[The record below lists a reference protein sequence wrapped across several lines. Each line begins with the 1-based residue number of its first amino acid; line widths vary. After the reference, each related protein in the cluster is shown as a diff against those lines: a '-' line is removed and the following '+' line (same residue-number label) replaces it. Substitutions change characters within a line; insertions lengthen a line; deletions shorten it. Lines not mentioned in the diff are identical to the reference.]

1 VNRKITYGVLWTLT
15 ISLSFYFGFLS
26 RDPFDP
32 IQRKV
37 LEDSLRREIQDEE
50 LDALL
55 EKLSEGP
62 QKQRSGEEDMVIV
75 GEVEAQPIELNFLP
89 TELER
94 VGKEP
99 LTGDRI
105 REVLAPALVSDDLV
119 GRNAVIA
126 DMLARLTPEN
136 AGDALRVFE
145 EMPSSYHTDN
155 NYRLFLHAWAKVDGA
170 SALNYL
176 MDNPN
181 AHRVEGGHIWAMSG
195 WTATNPQAAY
205 DFVMSRDKVDPGL
218 YHGLVRGWGRIDLE
232 GAHQFVSSIE
242 EPRLRARMTDVVGES
257 VVEQRGIQGALDWLG
272 QLDKKQV
279 NMQSAYNS
287 VIKRAIPRSSSSLAE
302 WINRN
307 PDNNHIQPW
316 MYSETAKRIAS
327 RDPGLAASWLES
339 HLTNKKVNG
348 QVVGEVAS
356 RWVESDPQAAASWVD
371 SLKGTR
377 VYDKELTKRLG
388 GAWARKDPEA
398 AFQWAKGLETDLW
411 RPASASIVGNM
422 SREQLL
428 ENASWIKESPAESA
442 NDGVRAA
449 YAMRMAEVDPYDAI
463 EQALLM
469 TDALGREK
477 VTVHVAKKIF
487 KKNPEGIRDWLP
499 QSGLSEASQQ
509 RILRNQ

>member
-1 VNRKITYGVLWTLT
+1 MSRKITYSVLWALSIT
-15 ISLSFYFGFLS
+15 LSFYFGFLS

-32 IQRKV
+32 IQKKV
-37 LEDSLRREIQDEE
+37 LEDSLRREIQNEE

-55 EKLSEGP
+55 EKLSNGRE
-62 QKQRSGEEDMVIV
+62 QLSSGVQDMVFV
-75 GEVEAQPIELNFLP
+75 GELDAQPIELNFLP
-89 TELER
+89 LELER

-126 DMLARLTPEN
+126 DMLSRLTPEN

-145 EMPSSYHTDN
+145 DMPSSYHTDN

-176 MDNPN
+176 MNNPDS
-181 AHRVEGGHIWAMSG
+181 HRVDGGHIWAMSG
-195 WTATNPQAAY
+195 WTATDPQAAY
-205 DFVMSRDKVDPGL
+205 DFVMSREKVDPGL
-218 YHGLVRGWGRIDLE
+218 YHGLVRGWGRIDLD
-232 GAHQFVSSIE
+232 GVHQFVSSIE

-272 QLDKKQV
+272 QLDQSQAYV
-279 NMQSAYNS
+279 QSAYNS
-287 VIKRAIPRSSSSLAE
+287 VIKRAIPRNSSSLAE

-307 PDNNHIQPW
+307 PEGKHIQPW

-327 RDPGLAASWLES
+327 KDPGLAASWLES
-339 HLTNKKVNG
+339 HLSNKKLNG

-356 RWVESDPQAAASWVD
+356 RWVESDPQAASSWVE

-377 VYDKELTKRLG
+377 VYDKELAKKLG

-398 AFQWAKGLETDLW
+398 AIQWAKGLDTDLW

-422 SREQLL
+422 STEQLL
-428 ENASWIKESPAESA
+428 QNASWIKQSPAESA
-442 NDGVRAA
+442 NDGIRAA
-449 YAMRMAEVDPYDAI
+449 YAMRMAELDPYDAI

-477 VTVHVAKKIF
+477 VAVHVAKKIYRH
-487 KKNPEGIRDWLP
+487 NPESIRDWLP
-499 QSGLSEASQQ
+499 KSGLSEASQQ

>member
-1 VNRKITYGVLWTLT
+1 M
-15 ISLSFYFGFLS
+15 
-26 RDPFDP
+26 
-32 IQRKV
+32 
-37 LEDSLRREIQDEE
+37 EDSLRRKIQDEE
-50 LDALL
+50 LDALM
-55 EKLSEGP
+55 EKLSNGRE
-62 QKQRSGEEDMVIV
+62 QLRSGEQDMLIV
-75 GEVEAQPIELNFLP
+75 GEVDAQPIELNFLP
-89 TELER
+89 LELER

-126 DMLARLTPEN
+126 DMLSRLTPEN
-136 AGDALRVFE
+136 AADALRVFE

-176 MDNPN
+176 MNNPN
-181 AHRVEGGHIWAMSG
+181 SHRVDGGHIWAMSG
-195 WTATNPQAAY
+195 WTATDPQAAY
-205 DFVMSRDKVDPGL
+205 DFVMSREKVDPGL

-232 GAHQFVSSIE
+232 GVHQFVSSIE

-272 QLDKKQV
+272 QLDQSQGYV
-279 NMQSAYNS
+279 QSAYNS
-287 VIKRAIPRSSSSLAE
+287 VIKRAIPRNSSSLAE

-307 PDNNHIQPW
+307 PEGKYIQPW

-327 RDPGLAASWLES
+327 KDPGLAASWLES
-339 HLTNKKVNG
+339 HLSNKKLNG

-356 RWVESDPQAAASWVD
+356 RWVESDPQAASSWVD

-377 VYDKELTKRLG
+377 VYDKELAKRLG
-388 GAWARKDPEA
+388 GAWARKDPDA

-422 SREQLL
+422 SKEQLL
-428 ENASWIKESPAESA
+428 QNASWIKESPAESA
-442 NDGVRAA
+442 NDGIRAA
-449 YAMRMAEVDPYDAI
+449 YAMRMAELDPYDAI

-477 VTVHVAKKIF
+477 VAVHVAKKIYRQ
-487 KKNPEGIRDWLP
+487 NPESIRDWLP

>member
-1 VNRKITYGVLWTLT
+1 MT
-15 ISLSFYFGFLS
+15 ISFSFYFGFLS
-26 RDPFDP
+26 RNPFDP
-32 IQRKV
+32 IQKKV
-37 LEDSLRREIQDEE
+37 LEDSLRRKIQDEE
-50 LDALL
+50 LDALM
-55 EKLSEGP
+55 ERLSNGRE
-62 QKQRSGEEDMVIV
+62 QLRSGEQDMVIV
-75 GEVEAQPIELNFLP
+75 GEVDAQPIELNFLP
-89 TELER
+89 LELER

-126 DMLARLTPEN
+126 DMLSRLTPEN
-136 AGDALRVFE
+136 AADALRVFE

-176 MDNPN
+176 MNNPN
-181 AHRVEGGHIWAMSG
+181 SHRVDGGHIWAMSG
-195 WTATNPQAAY
+195 WTATDPQAAY
-205 DFVMSRDKVDPGL
+205 DFVMSREKVDPGL

-232 GAHQFVSSIE
+232 GVHQFVTSIE

-272 QLDKKQV
+272 QLDQ
-279 NMQSAYNS
+279 NQAYIQSAYNS
-287 VIKRAIPRSSSSLAE
+287 VIKRAIPRNSSSLAE

-307 PDNNHIQPW
+307 PEGKHIQPW

-327 RDPGLAASWLES
+327 KDPGLAASWLES
-339 HLTNKKVNG
+339 HLSNEKLNG

-356 RWVESDPQAAASWVD
+356 RWVESDPQAASAWVD

-377 VYDKELTKRLG
+377 VYDKELAKRLG

-422 SREQLL
+422 SKEQLL
-428 ENASWIKESPAESA
+428 QNASWIKESPAESA
-442 NDGVRAA
+442 NDGIRAA
-449 YAMRMAEVDPYDAI
+449 YAMRMAELDPYDAI
-463 EQALLM
+463 KQALLM

-477 VTVHVAKKIF
+477 VAVHVAKKIY
-487 KKNPEGIRDWLP
+487 KQNPESIRDWLP

>member
-1 VNRKITYGVLWTLT
+1 MT

-32 IQRKV
+32 IQKKV
-37 LEDSLRREIQDEE
+37 LEDSLRRKIQDEE
-50 LDALL
+50 LDALM
-55 EKLSEGP
+55 EKLSNGRE
-62 QKQRSGEEDMVIV
+62 QLRSGEQDMVIV
-75 GEVEAQPIELNFLP
+75 GEVDAQPIELNFLP
-89 TELER
+89 LELER

-126 DMLARLTPEN
+126 DMLSRLTPEN
-136 AGDALRVFE
+136 AADALRVFE

-176 MDNPN
+176 MNNPN
-181 AHRVEGGHIWAMSG
+181 SHRVDGGHIWAMSG
-195 WTATNPQAAY
+195 WTATDLQAAY
-205 DFVMSRDKVDPGL
+205 DFVMSREKVDPGL

-232 GAHQFVSSIE
+232 GVHQFVSSIE

-272 QLDKKQV
+272 QLDQSQGYV
-279 NMQSAYNS
+279 QSAYNA
-287 VIKRAIPRSSSSLAE
+287 VIKRAIPRNSSSLAE

-307 PDNNHIQPW
+307 PEGKHIQPW

-327 RDPGLAASWLES
+327 KDPGLAASWLES
-339 HLTNKKVNG
+339 HLSNKKLNG

-356 RWVESDPQAAASWVD
+356 RWVESDPQAASSWVD

-377 VYDKELTKRLG
+377 VYDKELAKRLG
-388 GAWARKDPEA
+388 GAWARKDPDA

-428 ENASWIKESPAESA
+428 QNASWIKESPTESA
-442 NDGVRAA
+442 NDGIRAA
-449 YAMRMAEVDPYDAI
+449 YAMRMAELDPYDAI

-477 VTVHVAKKIF
+477 VAVHVAKKIYRQ
-487 KKNPEGIRDWLP
+487 NPESIRDWLP

>member
-1 VNRKITYGVLWTLT
+1 M
-15 ISLSFYFGFLS
+15 
-26 RDPFDP
+26 
-32 IQRKV
+32 
-37 LEDSLRREIQDEE
+37 EDSLRREIQDEE

-75 GEVEAQPIELNFLP
+75 GEVEAIELNFLP

-218 YHGLVRGWGRIDLE
+218 YHGLVRGWG
-232 GAHQFVSSIE
+232 Q
-242 EPRLRARMTDVVGES
+242 
-257 VVEQRGIQGALDWLG
+257 
-272 QLDKKQV
+272 
-279 NMQSAYNS
+279 N
-287 VIKRAIPRSSSSLAE
+287 RS
-302 WINRN
+302 
-307 PDNNHIQPW
+307 
-316 MYSETAKRIAS
+316 
-327 RDPGLAASWLES
+327 
-339 HLTNKKVNG
+339 
-348 QVVGEVAS
+348 
-356 RWVESDPQAAASWVD
+356 
-371 SLKGTR
+371 
-377 VYDKELTKRLG
+377 
-388 GAWARKDPEA
+388 
-398 AFQWAKGLETDLW
+398 
-411 RPASASIVGNM
+411 
-422 SREQLL
+422 
-428 ENASWIKESPAESA
+428 
-442 NDGVRAA
+442 
-449 YAMRMAEVDPYDAI
+449 
-463 EQALLM
+463 
-469 TDALGREK
+469 
-477 VTVHVAKKIF
+477 
-487 KKNPEGIRDWLP
+487 
-499 QSGLSEASQQ
+499 
-509 RILRNQ
+509 

>member
-1 VNRKITYGVLWTLT
+1 MT

-26 RDPFDP
+26 RDPYDP
-32 IQRKV
+32 IQKKV
-37 LEDSLRREIQDEE
+37 LEDSLRRKIQNEE
-50 LDALL
+50 LDALM
-55 EKLSEGP
+55 EKLSNGRE
-62 QKQRSGEEDMVIV
+62 QLRSGEQDMLIV
-75 GEVEAQPIELNFLP
+75 GELDAQPIELNFLP
-89 TELER
+89 LELER

-99 LTGDRI
+99 LTGERI

-126 DMLARLTPEN
+126 DMLSRLTPEN

-155 NYRLFLHAWAKVDGA
+155 NYRLFLHAWARVDGA

-176 MDNPN
+176 MNNPN
-181 AHRVEGGHIWAMSG
+181 SHRVDGGHIWAMSG
-195 WTATNPQAAY
+195 WTATDPQAAY
-205 DFVMSRDKVDPGL
+205 DFVMSREKVDPGL
-218 YHGLVRGWGRIDLE
+218 YHGLVRGWGRIDLD
-232 GAHQFVSSIE
+232 GVHQFVSSIE

-272 QLDKKQV
+272 QLDQ
-279 NMQSAYNS
+279 NQAYIQSAYNS
-287 VIKRAIPRSSSSLAE
+287 VIKRAIPRNSSSLAE

-307 PDNNHIQPW
+307 PEGKHIQPW

-327 RDPGLAASWLES
+327 KDPGLAASWLES
-339 HLTNKKVNG
+339 HLSNKKLNG

-356 RWVESDPQAAASWVD
+356 RWVESDPQAASSWVE

-377 VYDKELTKRLG
+377 VYDKELAKRLG

-428 ENASWIKESPAESA
+428 QNASWIKQSPAESA
-442 NDGVRAA
+442 NDGIRAA
-449 YAMRMAEVDPYDAI
+449 YAMRMAELDPYDAI

-477 VTVHVAKKIF
+477 VAVHVAKKIY
-487 KKNPEGIRDWLP
+487 KQNPESIRDWLP
-499 QSGLSEASQQ
+499 KSGLSEASQQ

>member
-1 VNRKITYGVLWTLT
+1 MNRKITYSALWALT

-32 IQRKV
+32 IQKKV
-37 LEDSLRREIQDEE
+37 LEDSVRREIQDEE

-55 EKLSEGP
+55 EKLSNGREQLRPGV
-62 QKQRSGEEDMVIV
+62 QDMVIV
-75 GEVEAQPIELNFLP
+75 GEVDAQPIELNFLP
-89 TELER
+89 LELER

-99 LTGDRI
+99 LTGERI

-126 DMLARLTPEN
+126 DMLSRLTPEN

-155 NYRLFLHAWAKVDGA
+155 NYRLFLHAWARVDGA

-176 MDNPN
+176 MNNPN
-181 AHRVEGGHIWAMSG
+181 SHRVDGGHIWAMSG
-195 WTATNPQAAY
+195 WTATDPQAAY
-205 DFVMSRDKVDPGL
+205 DFVMSREKVDPGL

-232 GAHQFVSSIE
+232 GVHQFVSSIE

-272 QLDKKQV
+272 QLDQ
-279 NMQSAYNS
+279 NQAYIQSAYNS
-287 VIKRAIPRSSSSLAE
+287 VIKRAIPRNSSSLAE

-307 PDNNHIQPW
+307 PEGKHIQPW

-327 RDPGLAASWLES
+327 KDPGLAASWLES
-339 HLTNKKVNG
+339 HLSNKKLNG

-356 RWVESDPQAAASWVD
+356 RWVESDPQAASSWVE

-377 VYDKELTKRLG
+377 VYDKELAKRLG

-428 ENASWIKESPAESA
+428 QNASWIKQSPAESA
-442 NDGVRAA
+442 NDGIRAA
-449 YAMRMAEVDPYDAI
+449 YAMRMAELDPYDAI

-477 VTVHVAKKIF
+477 VAVHVAKKIY
-487 KKNPEGIRDWLP
+487 KQNPESIRAWLP
-499 QSGLSEASQQ
+499 KSGLSEASQQ

>member
-1 VNRKITYGVLWTLT
+1 MNRKITYGVFWALT

-26 RDPFDP
+26 RDPYDP
-32 IQRKV
+32 IQKKV
-37 LEDSLRREIQDEE
+37 LEDSLRRKIQNEE
-50 LDALL
+50 LDALM
-55 EKLSEGP
+55 EKLSNGRE
-62 QKQRSGEEDMVIV
+62 QLRSGEQDMLIV
-75 GEVEAQPIELNFLP
+75 GELDAQPIELNFLP
-89 TELER
+89 LELER

-126 DMLARLTPEN
+126 DMLSRLTPEN
-136 AGDALRVFE
+136 AADALRVFE

-176 MDNPN
+176 MNNPN
-181 AHRVEGGHIWAMSG
+181 SHRVDGGHIWAMSG
-195 WTATNPQAAY
+195 WTATDPQAAY
-205 DFVMSRDKVDPGL
+205 DFVMSREKVDPGL

-232 GAHQFVSSIE
+232 GVHQFVSSIE

-272 QLDKKQV
+272 QLDQSQGYV
-279 NMQSAYNS
+279 QSAYNS
-287 VIKRAIPRSSSSLAE
+287 VIKRAIPRNSSSLAE

-307 PDNNHIQPW
+307 PEGKYIQPW

-327 RDPGLAASWLES
+327 KDPGLAASWLES
-339 HLTNKKVNG
+339 HLSNNKLNG

-356 RWVESDPQAAASWVD
+356 RWVESDPQAASSWVD

-377 VYDKELTKRLG
+377 VYDKELAKRLG
-388 GAWARKDPEA
+388 GAWARKDPDA

-428 ENASWIKESPAESA
+428 QNASWIKESPAESA
-442 NDGVRAA
+442 NDGIRAA
-449 YAMRMAEVDPYDAI
+449 YAMRMAELDPYDAI

-477 VTVHVAKKIF
+477 VAVHVAKKIYRQ
-487 KKNPEGIRDWLP
+487 NPESIRDWLP

>member
-1 VNRKITYGVLWTLT
+1 MNRKITYSALWALT

-32 IQRKV
+32 IQKKV

-55 EKLSEGP
+55 EKLSNGRE
-62 QKQRSGEEDMVIV
+62 QLRSGVQDMVIV
-75 GEVEAQPIELNFLP
+75 GEVDAQPIELNFLP
-89 TELER
+89 LELER

-99 LTGDRI
+99 LTGERI

-126 DMLARLTPEN
+126 DMLSRLTPEN

-145 EMPSSYHTDN
+145 EMPSPYHTDN
-155 NYRLFLHAWAKVDGA
+155 NYRLFLHAWARVDGA

-176 MDNPN
+176 MNNPN
-181 AHRVEGGHIWAMSG
+181 SHRVDGGHIWAMSG
-195 WTATNPQAAY
+195 WTATDPQAAY
-205 DFVMSRDKVDPGL
+205 DFVMSREKVDPGL
-218 YHGLVRGWGRIDLE
+218 YHGLVRGWGRIDLD
-232 GAHQFVSSIE
+232 GVHQFVSSIE

-272 QLDKKQV
+272 QLDQ
-279 NMQSAYNS
+279 NQAYIQSAYNS
-287 VIKRAIPRSSSSLAE
+287 VIKRAIPRNSSSLAE

-307 PDNNHIQPW
+307 PEGKHIQPW

-327 RDPGLAASWLES
+327 KDPGLAASWLES
-339 HLTNKKVNG
+339 HPSNTKLNG

-356 RWVESDPQAAASWVD
+356 RWVESDPQAASSWVE

-377 VYDKELTKRLG
+377 VYDKELAKRLG

-428 ENASWIKESPAESA
+428 QNASWIKQSPAESA
-442 NDGVRAA
+442 NDGIRAA
-449 YAMRMAEVDPYDAI
+449 YAMRMAELDPYDAI

-477 VTVHVAKKIF
+477 VAVHVAKKIY
-487 KKNPEGIRDWLP
+487 KQNPESIRDWLP
-499 QSGLSEASQQ
+499 KSGLSEASQQ